1 MNEML
6 QKSVGFII
14 VAMVGVWV
22 ATCAMLYTQCNH
34 ESRISKL
41 EHSQHNQT
49 NTVRFVT
56 SFDDK

>member
-41 EHSQHNQT
+41 EQNHSQT
-49 NTVRFVT
+49 NVVRFVT
-56 SFDDK
+56 DLGGK